1 MKDHLPLPEQAEEI
15 YKRYEGLSLQ
25 EKIDVI
31 AKTFGAKTGVIHTSP
46 CTGKWRGTSD
56 MTLQFDNGVSY
67 FIGNHLTPKTKTVKV
82 RTECVNTTLKWNN
95 PEIVEA
101 TKEAALPM
109 LLWREVKDNEIA
121 AQKGLKPYKVL
132 NVEFINSGDQYL
144 GWYYVTLAVG
154 EKILAHIET
163 TLFHEISDGK
173 VRDTPSRSNYYP
185 AGALEE
191 TDVDFVFNS
200 VGFSTKSTLYTLPLS
215 EDVRKRAEETLARR
229 MKQERDRDPEAQETG
244 ETVRTPRGTFYV
256 TDMSREDMEAA
267 GYGYHHQSED
277 GRHLIMTN
285 GTRAFAISS
294 GISQENTQLEKMT
307 VLVVEPGRKP
317 YRKDMEPG
325 LRSLQA
331 AVGGPIEA
339 VYPYEDHVALVC
351 NEEGKLRRLPY
362 NRALRDADGQI
373 YDVVVGTF
381 LIVGLGEENFTSLTP
396 EQLSK
401 YEEQFQTPE
410 GFINL
415 GGKLMSFPYEGYD
428 TVREDSF
435 ELDQE
440 DDLEL

>member
-1 MKDHLPLPEQAEEI
+1 MKDHRPLQEQAEEI
-15 YKRYEGLSLQ
+15 YKHYEGLSLQ

-56 MTLQFDNGVSY
+56 MTIQFDNGVSY
-67 FIGNHLTPKTKTVKV
+67 FIGNDLTPKTKTVKV
-82 RTECVNTTLKWNN
+82 RTKCVSNILKWNN

-109 LLWREVKDNEIA
+109 LLQREAKDNEIA

-132 NVEFINSGDQYL
+132 NVEFKKDGDDYL

-163 TLFHEISDGK
+163 TLYHEISDGK
-173 VRDTPSRSNYYP
+173 VKDTPSRSQYFT
-185 AGALEE
+185 AGAVKE
-191 TDVDFVFNS
+191 TDVDFVFDN
-200 VGFSTKSTLYTLPLS
+200 VGFSTKSTLYTLPLP
-215 EDVRKRAEETLARR
+215 EDARKRAEETLARR
-229 MKQERDRDPEAQETG
+229 MEQERDRNPEARETG
-244 ETVRTPRGTFYV
+244 KTVRTPRGTFHE

-294 GISQENTQLEKMT
+294 GISQENTQPEKMT

-317 YRKDMEPG
+317 YRKDIDPG

-331 AVGGPIEA
+331 AVGGSIEA

-351 NEEGKLRRLPY
+351 NEEGKLEGLPY

-373 YDVVVGTF
+373 YDVVAGTF

-396 EQLSK
+396 EQFSK

-410 GFINL
+410 VFINL
-415 GGKLMSFPYEGYD
+415 GGRLVCFPSEEYD
-428 TVREDSF
+428 AVGEDSP